1 MDTKQLIWF
10 CTGSH
15 EHYTI
20 DGNWST
26 ALGCIKREVPPLT
39 AVVAVEGT
47 QYAIVENAQACVIWI
62 FLENALLGKFE
73 VKKDESETKRSENF

>member
-1 MDTKQLIWF
+1 MMDTKQLIWF

-26 ALGCIKREVPPLT
+26 ALGSIKREVPPLT
-39 AVVAVEGT
+39 AVVAVEVT
-47 QYAIVENAQACVIWI
+47 QYAIVENAQACVI
-62 FLENALLGKFE
+62 
-73 VKKDESETKRSENF
+73 